1 MCKQAL
7 PIFGNT
13 YARSSII
20 SLCHCVVQ
28 RFDCSLACRDNER
41 CHETVATRVDSAGW
55 LCPAASRG
63 EGRTAASVAEASPS
77 SVLGNP
83 SLTSCA
89 SASVADH
96 VKAAMSAQDRTMVML
111 GGEAA
116 VSAAAAAAAASAVVG
131 GAYSN
136 CCGECTG
143 MGDVCYACGRGAC
156 DGGNGGLVMRFC
168 ARRSEGIFGATT
180 HDERAN
186 MKRCADKSTIC
197 RFVKAIKLLRRDRT
211 AENHIKLRVAFCKI
225 DLLLAD
231 RQKCPYGAHFL
242 HSSRS
247 LRAMYSQECRSSRN
261 TVIKV
266 TLRKVL
272 PQRPLNRSL

>member
-89 SASVADH
+89 SVSVADH
-96 VKAAMSAQDRTMVML
+96 VKASMSAQDWTMVML
-111 GGEAA
+111 GGEAQQ
-116 VSAAAAAAAASAVVG
+116 
-131 GAYSN
+131 
-136 CCGECTG
+136 
-143 MGDVCYACGRGAC
+143 
-156 DGGNGGLVMRFC
+156 F
-168 ARRSEGIFGATT
+168 
-180 HDERAN
+180 
-186 MKRCADKSTIC
+186 
-197 RFVKAIKLLRRDRT
+197 
-211 AENHIKLRVAFCKI
+211 
-225 DLLLAD
+225 LLLLLLLLQLQPWSAELT
-231 RQKCPYGAHFL
+231 PIVAGNVPGWVMWVT
-242 HSSRS
+242 
-247 LRAMYSQECRSSRN
+247 RAVGVYVMG
-261 TVIKV
+261 VMV
-266 TLRKVL
+266 DW
-272 PQRPLNRSL
+272 

>member
-1 MCKQAL
+1 MFVYLSASFHSVDNNVSVFCFSGFCSVMLDCRGFIRIPLKPVTPRTPKHNIPFHRINKCASRL
-7 PIFGNT
+7 CPFLGT
-13 YARSSII
+13 HTRARRL
-20 SLCHCVVQ
+20 SLCVIVLSKGLTVHWHAETMNVVTRLSPQGLTLRGGCVPLLHGK
-28 RFDCSLACRDNER
+28 S
-41 CHETVATRVDSAGW
+41 
-55 LCPAASRG
+55 G

-116 VSAAAAAAAASAVVG
+116 VSAAAAAAASAVVG

-143 MGDVCYACGRGAC
+143 MGDVGYACGRGVC

-168 ARRSEGIFGATT
+168 ARRSEGIFSA
-180 HDERAN
+180 
-186 MKRCADKSTIC
+186 C
-197 RFVKAIKLLRRDRT
+197 
-211 AENHIKLRVAFCKI
+211 
-225 DLLLAD
+225 
-231 RQKCPYGAHFL
+231 
-242 HSSRS
+242 
-247 LRAMYSQECRSSRN
+247 SQPRM
-261 TVIKV
+261 
-266 TLRKVL
+266 L
-272 PQRPLNRSL
+272 